1 MENKPFI
8 SVLLPVYNCE
18 KYIFEAVESILNQT
32 YTHFELLIIDD
43 CSTDATL
50 QICKSFQDDRIVII
64 EKEKNSGYT
73 NSLNYGISIAKG
85 KYIARMD
92 GDDISLPE
100 RFKKQVT
107 FLEANEDVV
116 LCGTWLGIIGS
127 TNVIKLPENHTD
139 IKLGLLKGNCMAH
152 PSVMIKKQIL
162 NELYVVYDILKEPA
176 EDYDLWV
183 RLLAIGKLHNLKE
196 VLLNYRVHNMQVSQK
211 REQQQLESSLKSRI
225 QMLEYLNYSFDNDE
239 LHLLKKIIA
248 SSILV
253 TFNEI
258 KSFLILKEKMILANA
273 DSVFDSNG
281 IQKYLSDLEKQ
292 SFKNYFVN
300 RESYYPLIYFQY
312 FEIRNKSEFKL
323 KRIDE
328 LRLIVKSIIFYNKK

>member
-1 MENKPFI
+1 M
-8 SVLLPVYNCE
+8 
-18 KYIFEAVESILNQT
+18 
-32 YTHFELLIIDD
+32 
-43 CSTDATL
+43 
-50 QICKSFQDDRIVII
+50 
-64 EKEKNSGYT
+64 
-73 NSLNYGISIAKG
+73 
-85 KYIARMD
+85 
-92 GDDISLPE
+92 
-100 RFKKQVT
+100 
-107 FLEANEDVV
+107 
-116 LCGTWLGIIGS
+116 
-127 TNVIKLPENHTD
+127 
-139 IKLGLLKGNCMAH
+139 
-152 PSVMIKKQIL
+152 
-162 NELYVVYDILKEPA
+162 VYDILKEPA

>member
-116 LCGTWLGIIGS
+116 LCGTWLSIIGS